1 MSTTYGVTQVA
12 TVPPAFTAH
21 GSDRMTA
28 DLVMLLVFARLLG
41 LAIGSF
47 LNVVVYRVPAG
58 RSLTPDS
65 ACPKC
70 GTAIRKRDNIPVLSW
85 LLLRGKC
92 RGCPSRSRRA
102 TRWSRR
108 APRWRSSWSTA
119 RFGPA
124 LVDATTAPDAVAGAI
139 ELVAFL
145 ALTAVSI
152 ALALID
158 LDTKRLPNVIVV
170 PSLLAGILLLGCR
183 RPGARRHGR
192 ARRCGHRRSRAVRAL
207 PDPRPGQPGG
217 MGMGD
222 VKLAAVL
229 GLYLG
234 FLGWGNLLVGAFA
247 AFLFGGVF
255 GLALML
261 VRRAGRKTAIPFGP
275 WMILGAWLGVFA
287 GGFIARGYFGAV
299 GVV

>member
-1 MSTTYGVTQVA
+1 
-12 TVPPAFTAH
+12 
-21 GSDRMTA
+21 
-28 DLVMLLVFARLLG
+28 
-41 LAIGSF
+41 
-47 LNVVVYRVPAG
+47 VYRVPAG

-70 GTAIRKRDNIPVLSW
+70 GTAIRKRDNIPVISW
-85 LLLRGKC
+85 LMLRGKC
-92 RGCPSRSRRA
+92 RGCAQPISARYPLVEA
-102 TRWSRR
+102 GT
-108 APRWRSSWSTA
+108 AIAFVLVTA

-124 LVDATTAPDAVAGAI
+124 LADATTTPDAVAAAI

-145 ALTAVSI
+145 VLTAVSI

-170 PSLLAGILLLGCR
+170 PSLLAGVVLLGVAALVR
-183 RPGARRHGR
+183 GDIPALIGAGVGG
-192 ARRCGHRRSRAVRAL
+192 AGLFLFYFVLAL
-207 PDPRPGQPGG
+207 VKPGG
-217 MGMGD
+217 MGFGD

-255 GLALML
+255 GLVLIL
-261 VRRAGRKTAIPFGP
+261 IRRAGRKTGIPFGP

-287 GGFIARGYFGAV
+287 GEFLASSYFGAV

>member
-1 MSTTYGVTQVA
+1 
-12 TVPPAFTAH
+12 
-21 GSDRMTA
+21 MTGGLA
-28 DLVMLLVFARLLG
+28 LLLIFAGLLG

-65 ACPKC
+65 ACPTC

-85 LLLRGKC
+85 LLLRGRC
-92 RGCPSRSRRA
+92 RGCAEPISARYPLVEA
-102 TRWSRR
+102 GT
-108 APRWRSSWSTA
+108 AIAFLLVTA

-124 LVDATTAPDAVAGAI
+124 LAGATTVPDAVGAAL

-145 ALTAVSI
+145 ALTAFSI

-158 LDTKRLPNVIVV
+158 LDTRRLPNVIVL
-170 PSLLAGILLLGCR
+170 PALLAGILLLGAAALVR
-183 RPGARRHGR
+183 GDLPALVGAGVGG
-192 ARRCGHRRSRAVRAL
+192 AALFLFYFLLAVIR
-207 PDPRPGQPGG
+207 PGG
-217 MGMGD
+217 MGFGD
-222 VKLAAVL
+222 VKLSAVL

-234 FLGWGNLLVGAFA
+234 FLGWGNLLVGVFA

-255 GLALML
+255 GLVLMAA
-261 VRRAGRKTAIPFGP
+261 RRAGRKSQIPFGP
-275 WMILGAWLGVFA
+275 WMILGAWVGVFA
-287 GGFIARGYFGAV
+287 GGFIADLYFGAV

>member
-1 MSTTYGVTQVA
+1 
-12 TVPPAFTAH
+12 
-21 GSDRMTA
+21 MTPG
-28 DLVMLLVFARLLG
+28 LVMLLAFAGLLG

-65 ACPKC
+65 ACPNC
-70 GTAIRKRDNIPVLSW
+70 GTAIRKRDNIPVISW
-85 LLLRGKC
+85 LLLRGRC
-92 RGCPSRSRRA
+92 RGCAQPISARYPLVEA
-102 TRWSRR
+102 GT
-108 APRWRSSWSTA
+108 AMAFVLVTA

-124 LVDATTAPDAVAGAI
+124 VLEAQTTPDAVAGSI

-145 ALTAVSI
+145 TLTAVSI

-158 LDTKRLPNVIVV
+158 LDTRRLPNVIVL
-170 PSLLAGILLLGCR
+170 PSLLAGILLLGVAALLR
-183 RPGARRHGR
+183 GDIPALIGAGVGG
-192 ARRCGHRRSRAVRAL
+192 ASLFVFYFVLAL
-207 PDPRPGQPGG
+207 VKPGG
-217 MGMGD
+217 MGFGD

-247 AFLFGGVF
+247 AFIFGGVF
-255 GLALML
+255 GLLLLMA
-261 VRRAGRKTAIPFGP
+261 RKAGRKTAIPFGP

-287 GGFIARGYFGAV
+287 GEFLARGYFDAV
-299 GVV
+299 GVA

>member
-1 MSTTYGVTQVA
+1 
-12 TVPPAFTAH
+12 
-21 GSDRMTA
+21 MTA
-28 DLVMLLVFARLLG
+28 GLAMLLIFAGLLG

-85 LLLRGKC
+85 LLLRGRC
-92 RGCPSRSRRA
+92 RGCAEPISARYPLVEA
-102 TRWSRR
+102 GT
-108 APRWRSSWSTA
+108 AIAFLLVTA

-124 LVDATTAPDAVAGAI
+124 LADAGTVQDAVAGAL

-145 ALTAVSI
+145 TLTALSI

-158 LDTKRLPNVIVV
+158 LDTRRLPNVLVAPGLV
-170 PSLLAGILLLGCR
+170 AGILLLGAAALLR
-183 RPGARRHGR
+183 GDVTALIGAGVGGG
-192 ARRCGHRRSRAVRAL
+192 ALFLFYLILAVAV
-207 PDPRPGQPGG
+207 PRG
-217 MGMGD
+217 MGWGD

-234 FLGWGNLLVGAFA
+234 FLGFGNLLVGAFA
-247 AFLFGGVF
+247 GFLFGGLF
-255 GLALML
+255 GLALMIT
-261 VRRAGRKTAIPFGP
+261 RRAGRKTAIPYGP
-275 WMILGAWLGVFA
+275 WMILGAWVSIFV
-287 GGFIARGYFGAV
+287 GGSIADLYFGAV

>member
-1 MSTTYGVTQVA
+1 MILLLPFVA
-12 TVPPAFTAH
+12 
-21 GSDRMTA
+21 
-28 DLVMLLVFARLLG
+28 LLG

-70 GTAIRKRDNIPVLSW
+70 GTAIRRRDNIPVISW
-85 LLLRGKC
+85 LMLRGKC
-92 RGCPSRSRRA
+92 RGCAQPISARYPLVEA
-102 TRWSRR
+102 G
-108 APRWRSSWSTA
+108 TA
-119 RFGPA
+119 IAFTLVALRFGPSIFGA
-124 LVDATTAPDAVAGAI
+124 TGAADAAAAWV

-145 ALTAVSI
+145 VLTAVSI

-158 LDTKRLPNVIVV
+158 LDTRRLPNVIVL
-170 PSLLAGILLLGCR
+170 PTLLAGILLLGVAAVLR
-183 RPGARRHGR
+183 GDLTALAGAAIGG
-192 ARRCGHRRSRAVRAL
+192 AGLFALYLVLALVSR
-207 PDPRPGQPGG
+207 GG

-247 AFLFGGVF
+247 AFIFGGVF
-255 GLALML
+255 GLVLML
-261 VRRAGRKTAIPFGP
+261 IRRAGRKTAIPFGP

-287 GGFIARGYFGAV
+287 GELLARGYFDAV
-299 GVV
+299 GVA

>member
-1 MSTTYGVTQVA
+1 
-12 TVPPAFTAH
+12 
-21 GSDRMTA
+21 MTSG
-28 DLVMLLVFARLLG
+28 LVMLLVFAGLLG

-65 ACPKC
+65 ACPNC
-70 GTAIRKRDNIPVLSW
+70 GTAIRKRDNIPVVSW
-85 LLLRGKC
+85 LLLRGRC
-92 RGCPSRSRRA
+92 RGCAQPISARYPLVEA
-102 TRWSRR
+102 GT
-108 APRWRSSWSTA
+108 AAAFVLVTA

-124 LVDATTAPDAVAGAI
+124 ILETQTAPDAAAGAV

-145 ALTAVSI
+145 TLTAVSI

-158 LDTKRLPNVIVV
+158 LDTRRLPNVIVL
-170 PSLLAGILLLGCR
+170 PALLAGILLLGVAALLR
-183 RPGARRHGR
+183 GDIPALIGAGVGG
-192 ARRCGHRRSRAVRAL
+192 ASLFVFYFAL
-207 PDPRPGQPGG
+207 ALIKPGG
-217 MGMGD
+217 MGFGD

-247 AFLFGGVF
+247 AFIFGGVF
-255 GLALML
+255 GLLL
-261 VRRAGRKTAIPFGP
+261 IIVRRAGRKTAIPFGP

-287 GGFIARGYFGAV
+287 GGFLADTYFGAV

>member
-1 MSTTYGVTQVA
+1 
-12 TVPPAFTAH
+12 
-21 GSDRMTA
+21 MTA
-28 DLVMLLVFARLLG
+28 VRILISLPLG
-41 LAIGSF
+41 LAFGSF
-47 LNVVVYRVPAG
+47 MTVVVSRVPAG
-58 RSLTPDS
+58 ESVIRPRSR
-65 ACPKC
+65 CPSC
-70 GTAIRKRDNIPVLSW
+70 GTPIRERDNIPVVSW

-92 RGCPSRSRRA
+92 RGCAQPISARYPLVEA
-102 TRWSRR
+102 GT
-108 APRWRSSWSTA
+108 AVAFVLVTA

-124 LVDATTAPDAVAGAI
+124 VLDAQSAPDALAGAL

-145 ALTAVSI
+145 TLTAVSI

-158 LDTKRLPNVIVV
+158 LDTKRLPNVIVI
-170 PSLLAGILLLGCR
+170 PSLLAGVVLLGAAALIR
-183 RPGARRHGR
+183 GDLTALAGALLGG
-192 ARRCGHRRSRAVRAL
+192 AGLFVLYLVLALVSR
-207 PDPRPGQPGG
+207 GG

-247 AFLFGGVF
+247 AFIFGGLFGLLLLV
-255 GLALML
+255 
-261 VRRAGRKTAIPFGP
+261 VRRAGRKSGIPFGP

-287 GGFIARGYFGAV
+287 GEYLARGYFDAV

>member
-1 MSTTYGVTQVA
+1 
-12 TVPPAFTAH
+12 
-21 GSDRMTA
+21 MTPELA
-28 DLVMLLVFARLLG
+28 ILLVFAGLLG

-58 RSLTPDS
+58 KSLTPDS

-85 LLLRGKC
+85 LMLRGRC
-92 RGCPSRSRRA
+92 RGCAQPISARYPLVEA
-102 TRWSRR
+102 GT
-108 APRWRSSWSTA
+108 AIAFVLVTA
-119 RFGPA
+119 RFGGEI
-124 LVDATTAPDAVAGAI
+124 LQTTTTPDAVGASI

-145 ALTAVSI
+145 VLTAVSL

-158 LDTKRLPNVIVV
+158 LDTRRLPNVIVL
-170 PSLLAGILLLGCR
+170 PALLTGILLLAAAALVRGDLVALA
-183 RPGARRHGR
+183 GAAIGG
-192 ARRCGHRRSRAVRAL
+192 AGLFALYLILAIASR
-207 PDPRPGQPGG
+207 GG

-247 AFLFGGVF
+247 AFVFGGVF

-261 VRRAGRKTAIPFGP
+261 IRRAGRTTAIPFGP
-275 WMILGAWLGVFA
+275 WMILGAWVGVFA
-287 GGFIARGYFGAV
+287 GAAIADVYFGAV

>member
-1 MSTTYGVTQVA
+1 M
-12 TVPPAFTAH
+12 
-21 GSDRMTA
+21 
-28 DLVMLLVFARLLG
+28 MLLLPFVALLG

-70 GTAIRKRDNIPVLSW
+70 GTAIRRRDNIPVVSW
-85 LLLRGKC
+85 LLLRGRC
-92 RGCPSRSRRA
+92 RGCAEPISARYPLVEAGTSIA
-102 TRWSRR
+102 FVLV
-108 APRWRSSWSTA
+108 AL

-124 LVDATTAPDAVAGAI
+124 AFESTTTPDAVGAAI

-145 ALTAVSI
+145 TLTAMSI

-158 LDTKRLPNVIVV
+158 LDTKRLPNVIVLPALV
-170 PSLLAGILLLGCR
+170 AGILLLGVAAVVR
-183 RPGARRHGR
+183 GDLVALAAAAIGGAGLFLFYLLLALVKPGA
-192 ARRCGHRRSRAVRAL
+192 
-207 PDPRPGQPGG
+207 

-247 AFLFGGVF
+247 AFVFGGVF

-261 VRRAGRKTAIPFGP
+261 MRRANRTSQIPFGP
-275 WMILGAWLGVFA
+275 WMIAGAWVGVFA
-287 GGFIARGYFGAV
+287 GGFLADAYFGAV

>member
-1 MSTTYGVTQVA
+1 MILLLSFVA
-12 TVPPAFTAH
+12 
-21 GSDRMTA
+21 
-28 DLVMLLVFARLLG
+28 LLG

-70 GTAIRKRDNIPVLSW
+70 STAIRRRDNIPVVSW

-92 RGCPSRSRRA
+92 RGCAEPISARYPLVEA
-102 TRWSRR
+102 G
-108 APRWRSSWSTA
+108 TA
-119 RFGPA
+119 VAFTLVALRFGPA
-124 LVDATTAPDAVAGAI
+124 IFEATTTPDAVAGSI
-139 ELVAFL
+139 ELLAFL
-145 ALTAVSI
+145 TLTAVSI

-158 LDTKRLPNVIVV
+158 LDTKRLPNVIVL
-170 PSLLAGILLLGCR
+170 PALLAGILLLGAAALIR
-183 RPGARRHGR
+183 GDLAALAGAAIGG
-192 ARRCGHRRSRAVRAL
+192 AAL
-207 PDPRPGQPGG
+207 FALYLVLALVKPGG
-217 MGMGD
+217 MGFGD
-222 VKLAAVL
+222 VKLSAVL

-255 GLALML
+255 GLLLML
-261 VRRAGRKTAIPFGP
+261 ARRASRKTAIPFGP
-275 WMILGAWLGVFA
+275 WMILGAWVGIFA
-287 GGFIARGYFGAV
+287 GEFIARGYFDAV

>member
-1 MSTTYGVTQVA
+1 
-12 TVPPAFTAH
+12 
-21 GSDRMTA
+21 MTA
-28 DLVMLLVFARLLG
+28 GLVMLLVFAGLLG

-58 RSLTPDS
+58 KSLTPDS

-85 LLLRGKC
+85 LMLRGRC
-92 RGCPSRSRRA
+92 RGCAQPISARYPLVEA
-102 TRWSRR
+102 GT
-108 APRWRSSWSTA
+108 AVAFLLVTA

-124 LVDATTAPDAVAGAI
+124 LVDATTVPDAVAGSL

-145 ALTAVSI
+145 ALTAASI

-158 LDTKRLPNVIVV
+158 VDTQLLPNVIVV
-170 PSLLAGILLLGCR
+170 PSLLAGILLLGVAAVLR
-183 RPGARRHGR
+183 GDIAALIGAGVGGAGLFLFFFLLAMIKR
-192 ARRCGHRRSRAVRAL
+192 
-207 PDPRPGQPGG
+207 GG
-217 MGMGD
+217 MGYGD
-222 VKLAAVL
+222 IKLAAVL

-234 FLGWGNLLVGAFA
+234 FLGWGNLFVGVFA

-255 GLALML
+255 GLVLMAI
-261 VRRAGRKTAIPFGP
+261 RRAGRKTKIPFGP

-287 GGFIARGYFGAV
+287 GEFIASTYVGAV

>member
-1 MSTTYGVTQVA
+1 
-12 TVPPAFTAH
+12 
-21 GSDRMTA
+21 MTA
-28 DLVMLLVFARLLG
+28 GLALLLIFAGLLG

-85 LLLRGKC
+85 LLLRGRC
-92 RGCPSRSRRA
+92 RGCAEPISARYPLVEA
-102 TRWSRR
+102 GT
-108 APRWRSSWSTA
+108 AIAFLMVTA
-119 RFGPA
+119 RFGPS
-124 LVDATTAPDAVAGAI
+124 LVDAATVQDVVGAAL

-145 ALTAVSI
+145 VLTAFSI

-158 LDTKRLPNVIVV
+158 LDTQRLPNVLVL
-170 PSLLAGILLLGCR
+170 PALLAGVLLLAAAALVRGDI
-183 RPGARRHGR
+183 PALIGAGVGG
-192 ARRCGHRRSRAVRAL
+192 AALFAFYFLLAVIK
-207 PDPRPGQPGG
+207 PGG

-255 GLALML
+255 GVALML
-261 VRRAGRKTAIPFGP
+261 MRRAGRRSQIPFGP
-275 WMILGAWLGVFA
+275 WMIAGAWLGIFA
-287 GGFIARGYFGAV
+287 GGFLADLYFGAV

>member
-1 MSTTYGVTQVA
+1 MNPG
-12 TVPPAFTAH
+12 
-21 GSDRMTA
+21 
-28 DLVMLLVFARLLG
+28 LVMLLVFAGLLG

-65 ACPKC
+65 ACPNC
-70 GTAIRKRDNIPVLSW
+70 GTAIRKRDNIPVVSW
-85 LLLRGKC
+85 LVLRGKC
-92 RGCPSRSRRA
+92 RGCAQPISARYPLVEA
-102 TRWSRR
+102 GT
-108 APRWRSSWSTA
+108 AIAFVLVTA

-124 LVDATTAPDAVAGAI
+124 VLEAATPQDAVAGAI
-139 ELVAFL
+139 ELGAFL
-145 ALTAVSI
+145 TLTAVSI

-170 PSLLAGILLLGCR
+170 PALLAGILLLGAAAVVR
-183 RPGARRHGR
+183 GDWPALAGALLGG
-192 ARRCGHRRSRAVRAL
+192 AGLFLLYLVLALVSR
-207 PDPRPGQPGG
+207 GG
-217 MGMGD
+217 MGFGD

-261 VRRAGRKTAIPFGP
+261 IRRAGRKSAIPFGP

-287 GGFIARGYFGAV
+287 GEYLARGYFDAV
-299 GVV
+299 GVA

>member
-1 MSTTYGVTQVA
+1 
-12 TVPPAFTAH
+12 
-21 GSDRMTA
+21 MTA
-28 DLVMLLVFARLLG
+28 ALAMLLVFAGLLG

-70 GTAIRKRDNIPVLSW
+70 GIAIRTRDNIPVVSW
-85 LLLRGKC
+85 LMLRGRC
-92 RGCPSRSRRA
+92 RGCAQPISARYPLVEA
-102 TRWSRR
+102 GT
-108 APRWRSSWSTA
+108 AAAFVLVTA

-124 LVDATTAPDAVAGAI
+124 AIEAATAQDAIAGAI

-145 ALTAVSI
+145 TLTAVSI

-158 LDTKRLPNVIVV
+158 LDTRRLPNVIVV
-170 PSLLAGILLLGCR
+170 PSLLAGSVLLGAAALVR
-183 RPGARRHGR
+183 GDLAALAGAGIGG
-192 ARRCGHRRSRAVRAL
+192 AGLFLLYFVLALVSR
-207 PDPRPGQPGG
+207 GG

-255 GLALML
+255 GILLL
-261 VRRAGRKTAIPFGP
+261 IVRRAGRRTAIPFGP

-287 GGFIARGYFGAV
+287 GELVARSYFDAV
-299 GVV
+299 GVG

>member
-1 MSTTYGVTQVA
+1 
-12 TVPPAFTAH
+12 
-21 GSDRMTA
+21 MTGA
-28 DLVMLLVFARLLG
+28 LVLLLVFASLLG

-85 LLLRGKC
+85 LLLRGRC
-92 RGCPSRSRRA
+92 RGCHEPISARYPLVEA
-102 TRWSRR
+102 GT
-108 APRWRSSWSTA
+108 AVAFLLVTA

-124 LVDATTAPDAVAGAI
+124 VLDAATATDAVAGAI

-145 ALTAVSI
+145 VLTAVSI

-158 LDTKRLPNVIVV
+158 LDTKRLPNAIVV
-170 PSLLAGILLLGCR
+170 PTLIAGTVLLAAAALVRGDLVALAGAALG
-183 RPGARRHGR
+183 GAGLFVLYLVL
-192 ARRCGHRRSRAVRAL
+192 ALVSR
-207 PDPRPGQPGG
+207 GG

-247 AFLFGGVF
+247 AFVFGGVF

-261 VRRAGRKTAIPFGP
+261 IRRAGRRSAIPFGP
-275 WMILGAWLGVFA
+275 WMILGAWLGIFA
-287 GGFIARGYFGAV
+287 GELLARSYFDAV
-299 GVV
+299 GVG

>member
-1 MSTTYGVTQVA
+1 MT
-12 TVPPAFTAH
+12 PAV
-21 GSDRMTA
+21 
-28 DLVMLLVFARLLG
+28 VMLLVFAGLLG

-65 ACPKC
+65 ACPNC
-70 GTAIRKRDNIPVLSW
+70 GTSIRKRDNIPVVSW
-85 LLLRGKC
+85 LLLRGRC
-92 RGCPSRSRRA
+92 RGCAQPISARYPLVEA
-102 TRWSRR
+102 GT
-108 APRWRSSWSTA
+108 AAAFVLVTA

-124 LVDATTAPDAVAGAI
+124 ALDATTAQHEVAGAL

-145 ALTAVSI
+145 TLTSVSI

-158 LDTKRLPNVIVV
+158 LDTRRLPNVIVL
-170 PSLLAGILLLGCR
+170 PSLLAGILLLGVAALLR
-183 RPGARRHGR
+183 GDIPALVGAGIGG
-192 ARRCGHRRSRAVRAL
+192 ASLFVFYFVLAL
-207 PDPRPGQPGG
+207 IKPGG
-217 MGMGD
+217 MGFGD

-234 FLGWGNLLVGAFA
+234 FLGWGSLLVGAFA

-255 GLALML
+255 GLLLIA
-261 VRRAGRKTAIPFGP
+261 VRKAGRKTPIPFGP

-287 GGFIARGYFGAV
+287 GEFLARGYFDAV
-299 GVV
+299 GVA

>member
-1 MSTTYGVTQVA
+1 
-12 TVPPAFTAH
+12 
-21 GSDRMTA
+21 MTA
-28 DLVMLLVFARLLG
+28 GLVMLLVFAGLLG

-47 LNVVVYRVPAG
+47 LNVVVYRIPAG

-65 ACPKC
+65 ACPDC
-70 GTAIRKRDNIPVLSW
+70 GAAIRKRDNIPVLSW
-85 LLLRGKC
+85 LMLRGRCRKC
-92 RGCPSRSRRA
+92 ARPIS
-102 TRWSRR
+102 
-108 APRWRSSWSTA
+108 PRYPLVEAGTAIAFLFVTA

-124 LVDATTAPDAVAGAI
+124 LIDAATVPDAVAAAI

-145 ALTAVSI
+145 VLTAVSI

-158 LDTKRLPNVIVV
+158 LDTRRLPNVIVV
-170 PSLLAGILLLGCR
+170 PALITGTVLLAAAALARGDLLALA
-183 RPGARRHGR
+183 GAATGG
-192 ARRCGHRRSRAVRAL
+192 AGLFLLYLVLALVSR
-207 PDPRPGQPGG
+207 GG

-247 AFLFGGVF
+247 AFVFGGVF
-255 GLALML
+255 GVVLML
-261 VRRAGRKTAIPFGP
+261 IRRAGRKTAIPFGP

-287 GGFIARGYFGAV
+287 GELLARNYFDAV
-299 GVV
+299 GVG

>member
-1 MSTTYGVTQVA
+1 
-12 TVPPAFTAH
+12 
-21 GSDRMTA
+21 MTA
-28 DLVMLLVFARLLG
+28 ALVMLLVFAALLG

-58 RSLTPDS
+58 KSLTPDS

-70 GTAIRKRDNIPVLSW
+70 GTAIRKRDNVPVLSW
-85 LLLRGKC
+85 LMLRGKC
-92 RGCPSRSRRA
+92 RGCHEPISARYPLVEA
-102 TRWSRR
+102 GT
-108 APRWRSSWSTA
+108 AVAFVIVTA

-124 LVDATTAPDAVAGAI
+124 LLGATTTPDAVAGAI

-145 ALTAVSI
+145 TLTAVSI

-158 LDTKRLPNVIVV
+158 LDTKRLPNAIVV
-170 PSLLAGILLLGCR
+170 PALVAGILLLAAAALVRGDVLALA
-183 RPGARRHGR
+183 GAAIGG
-192 ARRCGHRRSRAVRAL
+192 AGLFALYLILALVSR
-207 PDPRPGQPGG
+207 GG

-247 AFLFGGVF
+247 AFVFGGVF
-255 GLALML
+255 GLVLML
-261 VRRAGRKTAIPFGP
+261 IRRAGRKTAIPFGP

-287 GGFIARGYFGAV
+287 GDVIARGYFGAV

>member
-1 MSTTYGVTQVA
+1 
-12 TVPPAFTAH
+12 
-21 GSDRMTA
+21 MTPSI
-28 DLVMLLVFARLLG
+28 VMLLVFAGLLG

-70 GTAIRKRDNIPVLSW
+70 GTAIRKRDNIPVISW
-85 LLLRGKC
+85 LMLRGKC
-92 RGCPSRSRRA
+92 RGCAQPISARYPLVEA
-102 TRWSRR
+102 GT
-108 APRWRSSWSTA
+108 AAAFVLVTA

-124 LVDATTAPDAVAGAI
+124 VLEAGTAPDAVAAAI

-145 ALTAVSI
+145 TLTAVSI

-158 LDTKRLPNVIVV
+158 LDTRRLPNVIVV
-170 PSLLAGILLLGCR
+170 PALLAGVVLLGAAALMR
-183 RPGARRHGR
+183 GDSAALAGAAIGG
-192 ARRCGHRRSRAVRAL
+192 AGLFALYLVLALASR
-207 PDPRPGQPGG
+207 GG

-222 VKLAAVL
+222 VKLASVL

-234 FLGWGNLLVGAFA
+234 FLGWGSLLVGAFA
-247 AFLFGGVF
+247 AFVFGGVF
-255 GLALML
+255 GLLL
-261 VRRAGRKTAIPFGP
+261 LIVRRAGRKTAIPFGP

-287 GGFIARGYFGAV
+287 GELLARNYFDAV
-299 GVV
+299 GVG

>member
-1 MSTTYGVTQVA
+1 MILLLPFVA
-12 TVPPAFTAH
+12 
-21 GSDRMTA
+21 
-28 DLVMLLVFARLLG
+28 LLG

-70 GTAIRKRDNIPVLSW
+70 GTAIRRRDNIPVLSW
-85 LLLRGKC
+85 LLLRGRC
-92 RGCPSRSRRA
+92 RGCHEPIS
-102 TRWSRR
+102 
-108 APRWRSSWSTA
+108 PRYPLVEAGTA
-119 RFGPA
+119 IAFVLVALRFGPA
-124 LVDATTAPDAVAGAI
+124 AVEATTTPDAVAGWL

-145 ALTAVSI
+145 VLTAVSI

-158 LDTKRLPNVIVV
+158 LDTRRLPNVIVLPALV
-170 PSLLAGILLLGCR
+170 TGILLLGAAAVIR
-183 RPGARRHGR
+183 GDLAALAGAAIGG
-192 ARRCGHRRSRAVRAL
+192 AALFVFYLLLAVIK
-207 PDPRPGQPGG
+207 PGG
-217 MGMGD
+217 MGLGD
-222 VKLAAVL
+222 VKLSAVL

-255 GLALML
+255 GIALMIG
-261 VRRAGRKTAIPFGP
+261 RRAGRTTAIPFGP
-275 WMILGAWLGVFA
+275 WMILGAWVGVFA
-287 GGFIARGYFGAV
+287 GGFLADLYVGAV

>member
-1 MSTTYGVTQVA
+1 
-12 TVPPAFTAH
+12 
-21 GSDRMTA
+21 MTPG
-28 DLVMLLVFARLLG
+28 LVLLLVFAGLLG

-58 RSLTPDS
+58 KSLTPDS

-70 GTAIRKRDNIPVLSW
+70 GTAIRKRDNIPVISW
-85 LLLRGKC
+85 LMLRGRC
-92 RGCPSRSRRA
+92 RGCAQPISARYPLVEA
-102 TRWSRR
+102 GT
-108 APRWRSSWSTA
+108 AAAFVLVTA

-124 LVDATTAPDAVAGAI
+124 LVDAATVPDAVAGAL

-145 ALTAVSI
+145 VLTAVSI

-158 LDTKRLPNVIVV
+158 LDTKRLPNVIVL
-170 PSLLAGILLLGCR
+170 PSLLAGILLLGVAALLR
-183 RPGARRHGR
+183 GDIPALIGAGIGG
-192 ARRCGHRRSRAVRAL
+192 AGLFLFYFLLAVIK
-207 PDPRPGQPGG
+207 PGG
-217 MGMGD
+217 MGFGD

-255 GLALML
+255 GLVLML
-261 VRRAGRKTAIPFGP
+261 IRRAGRKTAIPFGP

-287 GGFIARGYFGAV
+287 GEFLARGYFGAV
-299 GVV
+299 GVA

>member
-1 MSTTYGVTQVA
+1 MIA
-12 TVPPAFTAH
+12 
-21 GSDRMTA
+21 
-28 DLVMLLVFARLLG
+28 LLTVFAGLLG

-58 RSLTPDS
+58 KSLTPDS

-85 LLLRGKC
+85 LMLRGRC
-92 RGCPSRSRRA
+92 RGCAQPIS
-102 TRWSRR
+102 
-108 APRWRSSWSTA
+108 PRYPLVEGFTA
-119 RFGPA
+119 VAFILVTLRFGGA
-124 LVDATTAPDAVAGAI
+124 IAAAPSTQDAVAGAV

-145 ALTAVSI
+145 ILTAVSI

-158 LDTKRLPNVIVV
+158 VDTRRLPNVIVL
-170 PSLLAGILLLGCR
+170 PSLIAGVVLLGVA
-183 RPGARRHGR
+183 GALRGDW
-192 ARRCGHRRSRAVRAL
+192 ASIAGAL
-207 PDPRPGQPGG
+207 IGGAALFAFYLALALAKPGG
-217 MGMGD
+217 MGFGD

-247 AFLFGGVF
+247 AFVFGGVF
-255 GLALML
+255 GIALIL
-261 VRRAGRKTAIPFGP
+261 VRRAGRKSQIPFGP

-287 GGFIARGYFGAV
+287 GEFLANGYFDAV
-299 GVV
+299 GVA

>member
-1 MSTTYGVTQVA
+1 
-12 TVPPAFTAH
+12 
-21 GSDRMTA
+21 MTSA
-28 DLVMLLVFARLLG
+28 LVMLLGFAALLG

-70 GTAIRKRDNIPVLSW
+70 GTAIRRRDNIPVVSW

-92 RGCPSRSRRA
+92 RGCAQPISARYPLVEA
-102 TRWSRR
+102 G
-108 APRWRSSWSTA
+108 TA
-119 RFGPA
+119 VAFVLVALRFGPPA
-124 LVDATTAPDAVAGAI
+124 LDSATAQDAVAAWL

-145 ALTAVSI
+145 VLTAVSI

-158 LDTKRLPNVIVV
+158 LDTRRLPNVIIL
-170 PSLLAGILLLGCR
+170 PTLLAGILLLGTAALVR
-183 RPGARRHGR
+183 GDLQALAGAAIGG
-192 ARRCGHRRSRAVRAL
+192 AGLFALYLILALVR
-207 PDPRPGQPGG
+207 PGG

-247 AFLFGGVF
+247 AFLFGAVF
-255 GLALML
+255 GLLLMAL
-261 VRRAGRKTAIPFGP
+261 RRAGRKSAIPFGP

-287 GGFIARGYFGAV
+287 GEYLARGYFGAV

>member
-1 MSTTYGVTQVA
+1 
-12 TVPPAFTAH
+12 
-21 GSDRMTA
+21 MTPG
-28 DLVMLLVFARLLG
+28 LVMLLAFAGLLG

-65 ACPKC
+65 ACPNC
-70 GTAIRKRDNIPVLSW
+70 GTAIRKRDNIPVISW
-85 LLLRGKC
+85 LLLRGRC
-92 RGCPSRSRRA
+92 RGCAQPISARYPLVEA
-102 TRWSRR
+102 GT
-108 APRWRSSWSTA
+108 AMAFVLVTA

-124 LVDATTAPDAVAGAI
+124 VLEAQTTPDAVAGSI

-145 ALTAVSI
+145 TLTAVSI

-158 LDTKRLPNVIVV
+158 LDSRRLPNVIVL
-170 PSLLAGILLLGCR
+170 PSLLAGILLLGVAALLR
-183 RPGARRHGR
+183 GDIPALIGAGVGG
-192 ARRCGHRRSRAVRAL
+192 ASLFVFYFVLAL
-207 PDPRPGQPGG
+207 VKPGG
-217 MGMGD
+217 MGFGD

-247 AFLFGGVF
+247 AFIFGGVF
-255 GLALML
+255 GLLLLMA
-261 VRRAGRKTAIPFGP
+261 RKAGRKTAIPFGP

-287 GGFIARGYFGAV
+287 GEFLARGYFDAV
-299 GVV
+299 GVA